1 MKPED
6 YPPQEP
12 VPEFAREYNKYLLQ
26 RAAEL
31 GGAEDNYGPDPYQG
45 VLWFPAPAP
54 DGNVFIMIH
63 GGGWTSGY
71 KEWMAFMAPAVQ
83 PGRHRFRQHRLP
95 ACPNPC
101 LPGGPR

>member
-45 VLWFPAPAP
+45 VLYFPAPC
-54 DGNVFIMIH
+54 
-63 GGGWTSGY
+63 S
-71 KEWMAFMAPAVQ
+71 
-83 PGRHRFRQHRLP
+83 
-95 ACPNPC
+95 
-101 LPGGPR
+101 